1 MRIIGL
7 TGGIA
12 SGKSFISEHLQQL
25 GALIIDADELAR
37 QAVQPGSV
45 VLSEIEKE
53 FGADLIAKDGT
64 LDRAKMGGIV
74 FNSAKARQKLN
85 EIIHP
90 QVLKEVYR
98 LISINRNDP
107 DLKAIIIDAPLL
119 IESGLNEA
127 AEEIWVVS
135 VDKDIQVAR
144 LMSRDKMSFEQA
156 QNRIKSQMPLAE
168 KLAYADHVIDNNQS
182 RAETLRQIDRHWQKV
197 LKKDDN

>member
-182 RAETLRQIDRHWQKV
+182 RAETLRQIDRLWQKV

>member
-64 LDRAKMGGIV
+64 LDRAKMGGMV

-144 LMSRDKMSFEQA
+144 LMSRDKMSLEQA

-182 RAETLRQIDRHWQKV
+182 RAETLRQIDRLWQKV

>member
-144 LMSRDKMSFEQA
+144 LMSRDKMSLEQA

-168 KLAYADHVIDNNQS
+168 KIAYADHVIDNNQS
-182 RAETLRQIDRHWQKV
+182 RAETLRQIDRLWQKV
-197 LKKDDN
+197 IKKDDN

>member
-144 LMSRDKMSFEQA
+144 LMSRDKMSLEQA

-182 RAETLRQIDRHWQKV
+182 RAETLRQIDRLWQKV